1 MKFTCPNCRQPLLPE
16 NINVQTD
23 LALCKACGQ
32 VSQLSKLVDADFD
45 PAVLDHP
52 PPGAWYQESMS
63 ECIFGATTRS
73 PMAFFL
79 VPFMCVWSGG
89 SLGGI
94 YGTQLVH
101 GKFNLMI
108 SLFGI
113 PFLIGTLMFGSIALM
128 SVCGKLEVR
137 IREGL
142 GTVFIGVGRLGWTRR
157 FNLAEVDF
165 IEDSY
170 TPGSRGSGSTSIL
183 LRGQSVLR
191 FGSQLTEPRRY
202 FILNVLKRLKA
213 GSGASPR
220 NLG

>member
-1 MKFTCPNCRQPLLPE
+1 MKFFCPNCRQPLLPE

-52 PPGAWYQESMS
+52 PPGAWYRETMS
-63 ECIFGATTRS
+63 ECVFGATTL
-73 PMAFFL
+73 AFFL
-79 VPFMCVWSGG
+79 VPFMCVWSGF

-94 YGTQLVH
+94 YGTQLIH
-101 GKFNLMI
+101 GKFNLMM
-108 SLFGI
+108 SLFGL
-113 PFLIGTLMFGSIALM
+113 PFLIGTFFLGSIALM
-128 SVCGKLEVR
+128 AVGGKLEVR
-137 IREGL
+137 VRDGL
-142 GTVFIGVGRLGWTRR
+142 GTVFVGIGGLGWTRR
-157 FNLAEVDF
+157 FNLAEVDS

-170 TPGSRGSGSTSIL
+170 TPGRRNGGSTSIL

-202 FILNVLKRLKA
+202 FILNVLKRLKNQT
-213 GSGASPR
+213 GATSQDLR
-220 NLG
+220 